1 MSLCFDF
8 LILYCVDAQTN
19 QVLEMGHIHRKRAN
33 LEGYCVI
40 QKTIGVNLDD
50 EIAGAIVH
58 MYLL

>member
-1 MSLCFDF
+1 
-8 LILYCVDAQTN
+8 VDAQTN